1 MFSNPQLKLAYNFI
15 QYTNRAIFLTGKAG
29 TGKTTFLHQLKKISP
44 KRMAV
49 VAPTGVAA
57 INAGGVTIHS
67 FFQMSF
73 GPQISPS
80 LLPRNM
86 NTVSNGLMPAPST
99 KKFNKEKI
107 RLIQSLDLLVID
119 EISMV
124 RADMLDAI
132 DEVLRKYKDRT
143 KPFGGVQLLMIGD
156 LHQLSPVIKDEEW
169 AILRNY
175 YDTVYFF
182 GSRAL
187 QKSTYITI
195 ELSHIFRQSDKKFID
210 ILNKVRTKTIDD
222 QALEELNKR
231 YVPSFKPNEDEG
243 YIVLTT
249 HNANAAEINHSKL
262 NENKN
267 KSHFFKADIDGDYP
281 AYAFPTD
288 TELELKVDAQVMF
301 VKNDSSY
308 EKLYYNGKIGKI
320 TRFEEETIFVKCPSD
335 AVEIPVNR
343 DVWQNLKFTLDE
355 KTKEV
360 NESVIGTFT
369 QYPLKLAWAITIHK
383 SQGLTFEKA
392 IIDAQ
397 ASFAYGQV
405 YVALSR
411 CRSLEGLVL
420 SSRVTMNSIRTDD
433 TISEFTEKA
442 KENEPGEKELLE
454 SKFEF
459 QQSLLLGLFDFS
471 DAERSLY
478 ALKKICNENKTII
491 EASVIN
497 EIATTE
503 QLASGEL
510 FSVAGKFKMQLQR
523 LFQENEIPEQSAII
537 QERVRKASIYF
548 SEKTEK
554 ILYNF
559 SRDLVIETD
568 NKAIKKLITEAI
580 EKFQLLSFTKL
591 ACLKSCLNS
600 FVTLDFLRVQT
611 NAEIDFKAK
620 KKTTKASKAEIPKDI
635 LHPELYSNL
644 KEWRKETA
652 EELEVPVFMILHQ
665 KHILEL
671 LKKMPQ
677 TLEEL
682 VTIKGFGKTKTKN
695 FGNEILEIISEYCAD
710 KGIERSQKVLIEQEE
725 KGKTEKIQ
733 SRKISLDLFVSGK
746 SIAEIAAERQFAES
760 TIEGHL
766 AYYVKSGDLDVH
778 KILPK
783 EKVNLIR
790 DFFIENKTT
799 SIGAA
804 KEALGNTATYS
815 EITFVLKH
823 LQHQEEPGQ

>member
-1 MFSNPQLKLAYNFI
+1 MFSNQQLQLAYDFI
-15 QYTNRAIFLTGKAG
+15 QYTNKVIFLTGKAG

-80 LLPRNM
+80 LSPRNM
-86 NTVSNGLMPAPST
+86 NAVSNGLMPAPSA

-132 DEVLRKYKDRT
+132 DEVLRKYKDRS
-143 KPFGGVQLLMIGD
+143 KPFGGLQLLMIGD

-169 AILRNY
+169 SILRDY

-195 ELSHIFRQSDKKFID
+195 ELSHIFRQSDKNFID
-210 ILNKVRTKTIDD
+210 LLNRVRTKTIDE

-231 YVPSFKPNEDEG
+231 YIPSFKPDNDEG

-249 HNANAAEINHSKL
+249 HNANASEINHSRL
-262 NENKN
+262 NQNKN
-267 KSHFFKADIDGDYP
+267 ESHYFEAEIDGDYP
-281 AYAFPTD
+281 PYAFPTD
-288 TELELKVDAQVMF
+288 IELELKTDAQVMF
-301 VKNDSSY
+301 VKNDSSH
-308 EKLYYNGKIGKI
+308 EKLYYNGKIGKV
-320 TRFEEETIFVKCPSD
+320 TRFDDEIIFVKCPGD

-343 DVWQNLKFTLDE
+343 EEWQNLKFTLDE

-360 NESVIGTFT
+360 NESIIGTFT

-397 ASFAYGQV
+397 SSFAHGQV

-411 CRSLEGLVL
+411 CRCIEGLVL
-420 SSRVTMNSIRTDD
+420 STRVTMNSIRTDD
-433 TISEFTEKA
+433 AIADFTTKA
-442 KENEPGEKELLE
+442 KENEPGKKELE
-454 SKFEF
+454 VSKIEF
-459 QQSLLLGLFDFS
+459 QQSLLMGLFDFS
-471 DAERSLY
+471 EIERLIYSF
-478 ALKKICNENKTII
+478 KKICNENNTIVLP
-491 EASVIN
+491 AVIN
-497 EIATTE
+497 EILSME
-503 QLASGEL
+503 QLASNEI
-510 FSVAGKFKMQLQR
+510 FSVAGKFRMQLQQ
-523 LFQENEIPEQSAII
+523 LFRQNEVPEESAIV
-537 QERVRKASIYF
+537 QERVRKAAIYF

-554 ILYNF
+554 ILFQYTKEF
-559 SRDLVIETD
+559 VIETD
-568 NKAIKKLITEAI
+568 NKAVKKIIIEAL
-580 EKFQLLSFTKL
+580 EKLQLLIFTKL
-591 ACLKSCLNS
+591 SCIKSCVNN
-600 FVTLDFLRVQT
+600 FKTIDFIRVQA

-620 KKTTKASKAEIPKDI
+620 FKTAKPSSVKLPKEMA
-635 LHPELYSNL
+635 HHELYSIL

-652 EELEVPVFMILHQ
+652 EELEVSAYMILHQ
-665 KHILEL
+665 KHIFEL
-671 LKKMPQ
+671 LSKMPQ

-682 VTIKGFGKTKTKN
+682 ANVKGFGKIKTKN
-695 FGNEILEIISEYCAD
+695 FGNEILEIISEYCTS
-710 KGIERSQKVLIEQEE
+710 KGIDRTPAVIEENIKVKPE
-725 KGKTEKIQ
+725 KVK
-733 SRKISLDLFVSGK
+733 SRKTSLDLFRSGK
-746 SIAEIAAERQFAES
+746 SIAEIAAERQFAQS

-766 AYYVKSGDLDVH
+766 AFYIGIGELEIYD
-778 KILPK
+778 ILPK
-783 EKVNLIR
+783 EKVDLIS
-790 DFFIENKTT
+790 DFFIENKTN
-799 SIGAA
+799 SIGVA
-804 KEALGNTATYS
+804 KETLGNSVTYS
-815 EITFVLKH
+815 EINYVLRH
-823 LQHQEEPGQ
+823 LHYLSTQEQ